1 MTQVPACS
9 VCGIMTESKS
19 TKTRSAWGTKV
30 AKLSKE
36 TGQEPFPQWAFI
48 EFIYTGIQ
56 GI

>member
-19 TKTRSAWGTKV
+19 TKTRSAWGEKV

-36 TGQEPFPQWAFI
+36 KGQEPFPQWAFI